1 MGTYYVQAYRAE
13 DEQFKELNSD
23 IFTFTVQS
31 AEIPSD
37 WITWPTATEILP
49 DETLAASQLIG
60 GSAGELEGTF
70 AWKDSDTKPT
80 ATGEQDVTFT
90 PVDPNY
96 KPATGKAT
104 VEVLS
109 TTSSTGEIKEPEK
122 PSDPIIPDTPE
133 EPEKPTVTP
142 PVVAERTP
150 TTAVI
155 TWDKVE
161 GATSY
166 TLFLYAKKGDTT
178 PLMTYEFDSN
188 GQLKASAI
196 SFNLTGLEEGKSY
209 YVKTVAYKGEE
220 VLVEQ
225 AIVLSDTPTAIEQI
239 ADAIQITTTK
249 GMIHVNL
256 ATPLSV
262 RVISMTGLTLYEQA
276 DTVGR
281 LDIPATSAG
290 VYAVILYKGHEVLLQ
305 KVIVR

>member
-1 MGTYYVQAYRAE
+1 M
-13 DEQFKELNSD
+13 KSD

-70 AWKDSDTKPT
+70 AWKNSDTKPT
-80 ATGEQDVTFT
+80 ETGEQDVTFT

-96 KPATGKAT
+96 KPYEGKVT
-104 VEVLS
+104 VKVLS
-109 TTSSTGEIKEPEK
+109 TAKSSEETKEPEK
-122 PSDPIIPDTPE
+122 PVDPIIPDTPE
-133 EPEKPTVTP
+133 EPEQPTVTP
-142 PVVAERTP
+142 PVVTERTP

-155 TWDKVE
+155 TWEKVT
-161 GATSY
+161 GAY
-166 TLFLYAKKGDTT
+166 FYKLFLYANKDDVT
-178 PLMTYEFDSN
+178 PLKTYEFDAN
-188 GQLKASAI
+188 GQLKASTI
-196 SFNLTGLEEGKSY
+196 SFNLTELEEGKSY
-209 YVKTVAYKGEE
+209 YVKTAAYNAFAYL
-220 VLVEQ
+220 LVEQ
-225 AIVLSDTPTAIEQI
+225 EIALSATPTAIKQI
-239 ADAIQITTTK
+239 ADAAQITTTK

-276 DTVGR
+276 DAVGR

>member
-1 MGTYYVQAYRAE
+1 M
-13 DEQFKELNSD
+13 
-23 IFTFTVQS
+23 
-31 AEIPSD
+31 
-37 WITWPTATEILP
+37 
-49 DETLAASQLIG
+49 
-60 GSAGELEGTF
+60 
-70 AWKDSDTKPT
+70 
-80 ATGEQDVTFT
+80 
-90 PVDPNY
+90 
-96 KPATGKAT
+96 
-104 VEVLS
+104 
-109 TTSSTGEIKEPEK
+109 
-122 PSDPIIPDTPE
+122 
-133 EPEKPTVTP
+133 
-142 PVVAERTP
+142 VAERTP

-209 YVKTVAYKGEE
+209 YMKTVAYKGEE

-225 AIVLSDTPTAIEQI
+225 AIVLSATPTAIEQI
-239 ADAIQITTTK
+239 ADAVQITTTK

-276 DTVGR
+276 DAVGR

-290 VYAVILYKGHEVLLQ
+290 VYAVILYKGHEVFLQ

>member
-1 MGTYYVQAYRAE
+1 MIILTNREYP
-13 DEQFKELNSD
+13 L
-23 IFTFTVQS
+23 
-31 AEIPSD
+31 IP
-37 WITWPTATEILP
+37 
-49 DETLAASQLIG
+49 
-60 GSAGELEGTF
+60 
-70 AWKDSDTKPT
+70 
-80 ATGEQDVTFT
+80 
-90 PVDPNY
+90 
-96 KPATGKAT
+96 
-104 VEVLS
+104 
-109 TTSSTGEIKEPEK
+109 
-122 PSDPIIPDTPE
+122 
-133 EPEKPTVTP
+133 
-142 PVVAERTP
+142 
-150 TTAVI
+150 
-155 TWDKVE
+155 
-161 GATSY
+161 
-166 TLFLYAKKGDTT
+166 KKGDTT

-225 AIVLSDTPTAIEQI
+225 AIALSATPTAIEQI

-276 DTVGR
+276 DAVGR

-290 VYAVILYKGHEVLLQ
+290 VYVVIFYKGHEVLLQ